1 MNLTQAISY
10 FLNSGLLQSFC
21 QLPCAINSAITLA
34 SFAVSFCSGLLAV
47 SFPFSLYIYFFM
59 SALFVVQNLPPVYA
73 LKFYGLGYKLALHWY
88 RYSDKWPP
96 INQGSSHGSHGCVE
110 KKISFSSIYIYWLW
124 IDREWNKLILFTA
137 ISEDNYF
144 ASQDFELDF
153 QLDVESNVK
162 TYEYLVEFKR
172 DSVEDQRLNQFGSGR
187 GAEKTIYKIA
197 RVCRLFAADF
207 YLCINYWNIFSI
219 RERLFVF
226 LNNGKGGFFLHSS
239 QREKSKAGKMSSFN
253 PSSRLAL
260 RSRSRR
266 INEL

>member
-1 MNLTQAISY
+1 MDLTD
-10 FLNSGLLQSFC
+10 
-21 QLPCAINSAITLA
+21 
-34 SFAVSFCSGLLAV
+34 VS
-47 SFPFSLYIYFFM
+47 
-59 SALFVVQNLPPVYA
+59 
-73 LKFYGLGYKLALHWY
+73 
-88 RYSDKWPP
+88 
-96 INQGSSHGSHGCVE
+96 
-110 KKISFSSIYIYWLW
+110 KKKKSFSSISIYWLW

-172 DSVEDQRLNQFGSGR
+172 DSVEDQRLNQFGSGT

-219 RERLFVF
+219 WERLFVF
-226 LNNGKGGFFLHSS
+226 LIMGRVAFFYI
-239 QREKSKAGKMSSFN
+239 QARESKIKLEKCHPFT
-253 PSSRLAL
+253 RV
-260 RSRSRR
+260 RV
-266 INEL
+266 